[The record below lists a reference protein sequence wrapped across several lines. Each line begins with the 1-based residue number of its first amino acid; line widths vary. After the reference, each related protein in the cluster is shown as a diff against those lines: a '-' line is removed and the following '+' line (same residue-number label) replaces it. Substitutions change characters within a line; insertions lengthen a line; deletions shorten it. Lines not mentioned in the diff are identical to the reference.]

1 MLRTNYNRK
10 RGNNKGICLYGAGE
24 KLGRCFMIL
33 CFTLKQSCATIAYS
47 LVVFD
52 IALDGD
58 IELAKPSRQ
67 NKCFGGDLYVRC

>member
-1 MLRTNYNRK
+1 MRLLNLCYEQIITESAEIIK
-10 RGNNKGICLYGAGE
+10 ESVCAGNE
-24 KLGRCFMIL
+24 VKLGRCFMIL

-67 NKCFGGDLYVRC
+67 R

>member
-58 IELAKPSRQ
+58 IELAKPSRRVYA
-67 NKCFGGDLYVRC
+67 FWRGSYV

>member
-1 MLRTNYNRK
+1 M
-10 RGNNKGICLYGAGE
+10 
-24 KLGRCFMIL
+24 GRCFMNM
-33 CFTLKQSCATIAYS
+33 CFTLKQSYATIAYS

-67 NKCFGGDLYVRC
+67 LESVLEGFVC